1 MGSLFNKYGNWPFND
16 ISEFR
21 WFIVFPSCAT
31 ECYEIISPFSQFS
44 EHIQTRIL
52 TSLATRF
59 DSLIPNSLLHV
70 LTNPVAKKRALKQ
83 VDTPV

>member
-1 MGSLFNKYGNWPFND
+1 MGSLFSKCGYRPFND
-16 ISEFR
+16 ISESW
-21 WFIVFPSCAT
+21 WFILFPSCAT
-31 ECYEIISPFSQFS
+31 ECYEIISSSQFS

-70 LTNPVAKKRALKQ
+70 LTNPVAKKRALEQ
-83 VDTPV
+83 VDTPI